1 MRFWGL
7 STCDTARKALKALK
21 EAGRDPQVTDVRADG
36 VLATDLAK
44 MHAVLGDKLLNKAS
58 TTWRGLSDSE
68 KEAPVLEL
76 LAAHPTLI
84 KRPVIAENDAY
95 TVGWDKATQAKWL
108 G

>member
-7 STCDTARKALKALK
+7 STCDTARKALKALR
-21 EAGRDPQVTDVRADG
+21 EAGLDPQVTDVRADG
-36 VLATDLAK
+36 VAATDLAQIY
-44 MHAVLGDKLLNKAS
+44 AVVGDKLVNKAS

-68 KEAPVLEL
+68 KAAPVLDL
-76 LAAHPTLI
+76 LGAHPTLI
-84 KRPVIAENDAY
+84 KRPVIMADGDV